1 MSDSSHNLVPFST
14 GQESSAILCVDDE
27 PRILTALERTLGRE
41 PYAVYRAMDA
51 PAALE
56 ILEASPIKVVIAD
69 QRMPG
74 VAGSDLLQEIGR
86 RWPQVGKIIL
96 TGYPGQDVL
105 LRGME
110 AEIDFLMTKPW
121 DEETLRRAVRRLIL
135 EADRTRAGR
144 LKRGGDSWQDLGGEG
159 G

>member
-1 MSDSSHNLVPFST
+1 MGDSSQSAVPYPM
-14 GQESSAILCVDDE
+14 GVDGSAILCVDDE

-51 PAALE
+51 PTALE
-56 ILEASPIKVVIAD
+56 ILEGSPIKVVIAD

-74 VAGSDLLQEIGR
+74 MAGSDLLYEIGR

-96 TGYPGQDVL
+96 TGFPGKDVL

-121 DEETLRRAVRRLIL
+121 DEETLRRAIRRLIL
-135 EADRTRAGR
+135 EVDRMRAGR
-144 LKRGGDSWQDLGGEG
+144 LKKGGDSWHDLGGEG

>member
-1 MSDSSHNLVPFST
+1 MSESTAGVLPFVK
-14 GQESSAILCVDDE
+14 GARDSAILCVDDE

-41 PYAVYRAMDA
+41 PYALYRAQDG
-51 PAALE
+51 PTALE
-56 ILEASPIKVVIAD
+56 ILEGSSIKVVIAD

-74 VAGSDLLQEIGR
+74 MSGSDLLVEIGR

-96 TGYPGQDVL
+96 TGYPGKDVL

-121 DEETLRRAVRRLIL
+121 DEDTLRRAIRRLIL
-135 EADRTRAGR
+135 EVDRSRAGR
-144 LKRGGDSWQDLGGEG
+144 MRRSGDSWQDLGGEG